1 MGGVPRLRSMS
12 DIMPDPTSPEPAHS
26 VGETL
31 DIRNLG
37 RKAREN
43 QISGHALMAV
53 GLGLAVFGAALL
65 LWAGIVEGPV
75 RVALLL
81 IAAAIAPVRL
91 LVNRLGAV
99 TLADGIEGAVNSSL
113 RRWLSHWEAAALLM
127 AGGLC
132 AFGSGHDMGAVMGLV
147 CAGLLLAAG
156 LRGHTRSYPLRIYPT
171 SMLAVTAVVAAFEP
185 AWGWRGQTFLVGLS
199 VIAVVLV
206 FQVLRPR
213 VGPHPEA

>member
-1 MGGVPRLRSMS
+1 MS
-12 DIMPDPTSPEPAHS
+12 DAMPDPTGPEPAHS

-99 TLADGIEGAVNSSL
+99 TMADGLDAPMNSAL
-113 RRWLSHWEAAALLM
+113 RRWLNYWEAAGLLL

-132 AFGSGHDMGAVMGLV
+132 AFGSGHDMGAVLGPV
-147 CAGLLLAAG
+147 CGGLLLAAG
-156 LRGHTRSYPLRIYPT
+156 LRGPVRNGFLLGLYPT
-171 SMLAVTAVVAAFEP
+171 SLLALTAVVAAFEP
-185 AWGWRGQTFLVGLS
+185 AWGWRGQTFLLGLS

-213 VGPHPEA
+213 AGPRPEA